1 MRQNADLDE
10 VEADKLIMDNAQAN
24 SAVKKV
30 DNARG
35 SIVDDISE
43 PEDCVDH
50 FKRRE
55 IRNSVFDNRANGDDA
70 GFEDYTD
77 EDELNE
83 LDGDE

>member
-1 MRQNADLDE
+1 MQEDQSWT
-10 VEADKLIMDNAQAN
+10 IF
-24 SAVKKV
+24 
-30 DNARG
+30 
-35 SIVDDISE
+35 SE

-83 LDGDE
+83 LDEEDA

>member
-1 MRQNADLDE
+1 M
-10 VEADKLIMDNAQAN
+10 
-24 SAVKKV
+24 
-30 DNARG
+30 
-35 SIVDDISE
+35 
-43 PEDCVDH
+43 DH

-83 LDGDE
+83 LDEDDA